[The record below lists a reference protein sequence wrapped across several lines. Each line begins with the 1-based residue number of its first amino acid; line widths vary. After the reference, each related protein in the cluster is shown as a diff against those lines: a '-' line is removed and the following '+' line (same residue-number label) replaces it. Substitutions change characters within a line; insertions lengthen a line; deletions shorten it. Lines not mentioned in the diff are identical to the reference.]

1 MISTV
6 DGEVP
11 TMGFSLTVLEGFPKA
26 HDVYI
31 EL

>member
-6 DGEVP
+6 DGNVP
-11 TMGFSLTVLEGFPKA
+11 TMGFSLTILANFPNA
-26 HDVYI
+26 FDAYI

>member
-6 DGEVP
+6 NGNVP
-11 TMGFSLTVLEGFPKA
+11 TMGFSLTVLETFPYA